1 MFLLNEKKISLLDSV
16 SSMETFLSICQK
28 IFFKFSFK
36 EINKNG
42 NFFYCKFAWNSLG
55 RWKHW

>member
-42 NFFYCKFAWNSLG
+42 NFFYCKFA
-55 RWKHW
+55 